1 MNFFTRLAL
10 ASLWFIPLQGQAQ
23 GLLQKAQQAQT
34 GAVTSSVREG
44 LVRAGELQA
53 GLVAQKVAVVP
64 GQPVWV
70 GLRLIHDPHW
80 HTYWRNPGDSGLP
93 TKVEWRLPTGWKAQE
108 IQWPTPMRLPVGPL
122 ANFGFEGDLLLPMVL
137 TPPAGLSPGSEVR
150 LEAHASWLV
159 CKDVCIPGEATLALR
174 LPVVAKDTPL
184 VDGPEAGL
192 FARAQTQTPVRE
204 SSRSVRAYLSDKMLT
219 LTWSVTNTKEQPA
232 TQESGY
238 FFPYTEGLITPAAA
252 QKLSKTPDG
261 VRLDIPLGES
271 PTRAVAELRKAKQLG
286 GVWVTGQGPGVE
298 WNVVLAAG
306 EAPAATT
313 LLDAGKTAAQER
325 PEPVKNMGTGDGLWL
340 AIGGALLGGLILNLM
355 PCVFP
360 VIGLKVLSFAQ
371 SSHSRAAAVQHAL
384 VFSLGVV
391 LSFLALAGLLIMLR
405 AAGDAVG
412 WGFQLQNPWVVGLLS
427 LLFVAIAINLL
438 GGFEMGLLASRAAN
452 LDFSYRVADAGGA
465 MGAFGSGVL
474 AVIVASP
481 CTAPFMGSA
490 IGFTT
495 SAGIPQTLAVFGA
508 LGVGMAAPYL
518 LLAGWPSL
526 LSRLPRPGQ
535 WMQRFKQALAFPM
548 LAASAWLIWVLAS
561 IQGVD
566 AVLWILVAAT
576 SLAMLLW
583 IYGSFVQMGRA
594 GLLSWIAMVILAA
607 AVVMSLRA
615 MAAPGPVSGASQA
628 TSPAVGGGASVTSM
642 TSTGPA
648 EASAAA
654 IVWQPWAPGLA
665 EQAAARGKTVFVDF
679 TANWCISC
687 QANKVRVL
695 QSDAIAA
702 AFSRHQVVALRA
714 DWTRRDALIANELA
728 RHGRSG
734 VPLYLVYSKKGGA
747 PKVLSEWLTESE
759 VLSAIQ

>member
-1 MNFFTRLAL
+1 MNFFVRLL
-10 ASLWFIPLQGQAQ
+10 LTSLWFVPLYGQAQ
-23 GLLQKAQQAQT
+23 GLLQKAQQLQT
-34 GAVTSSVREG
+34 GEVTSSAREG

-53 GLVAQKVAVVP
+53 GLVAQKVAVAP
-64 GQPVWV
+64 GQPLWV

-93 TKVEWRLPTGWKAQE
+93 TKVEWRLPAGWKAQE

-137 TPPAGLSPGSEVR
+137 TPPAGLTPGSEVR
-150 LEAHASWLV
+150 LEAQASWLV

-174 LPVVAKDTPL
+174 LPVVAKDAPIA
-184 VDGPEAGL
+184 DGPDASL
-192 FARAQTQTPVRE
+192 FVRAQAQTPVRE
-204 SSRSVRAYLSDKMLT
+204 SSRSVRAYLSDTLLT
-219 LTWSVTNTKEQPA
+219 LTWSSSTSKEQPA
-232 TQESGY
+232 KQETGY
-238 FFPYTEGLITPAAA
+238 FFPYIEGLITPSAA
-252 QKLSKTPDG
+252 QKLSQTSDG

-271 PTRAVAELRKAKQLG
+271 PKRAIAELRGAKQLG

-306 EAPAATT
+306 EAPAATA

-325 PEPVKNMGTGDGLWL
+325 PEPGKSTGTADGLWL

-371 SSHSRAAAVQHAL
+371 SAHSRAAAVQHAL

-391 LSFLALAGLLIMLR
+391 LSFLALAGLLIALR

-452 LDFSYRVADAGGA
+452 FDFSNRVADAGGA

-474 AVIVASP
+474 AVVVASP

-495 SAGIPQTLAVFGA
+495 TAGIPQTLAVFAA
-508 LGVGMAAPYL
+508 LGLGMALPYL
-518 LLAGWPSL
+518 LLAAWPGL
-526 LSRLPRPGQ
+526 LSRLPRPGP

-561 IQGVD
+561 LQGTD

-576 SLAMLLW
+576 SLGMLLW
-583 IYGSFVQMGRA
+583 IYGAFVQMGRA
-594 GLLSWIAMVILAA
+594 GLLSWIAMMVLAA

-615 MAAPGPVSGASQA
+615 MATPGPASSA
-628 TSPAVGGGASVTSM
+628 SPVTSPAASGAASVTS
-642 TSTGPA
+642 
-648 EASAAA
+648 ASSAGSAVDSPAA

-665 EQAAARGKTVFVDF
+665 EQIAAQGKTVFVDF

-702 AFSRHQVVALRA
+702 AFARHQVVALRA

>member
-10 ASLWFIPLQGQAQ
+10 TSLWFIPLYGQAQ
-23 GLLQKAQQAQT
+23 GLLQKAQQLQT
-34 GAVTSSVREG
+34 GVVTSSAREG

-53 GLVAQKVAVVP
+53 GLVAQKVAVAP
-64 GQPVWV
+64 GQPVLV

-93 TKVEWRLPTGWKAQE
+93 TKVDWRLPAGWKAQE

-122 ANFGFEGDLLLPMVL
+122 ANFGFEGDLVLPMVL

-150 LEAHASWLV
+150 LEAQASWLV

-174 LPVVAKDTPL
+174 LPVVAKDVP
-184 VDGPEAGL
+184 VADGPDASL
-192 FARAQTQTPVRE
+192 FARAQAQTPVRE
-204 SSRSVRAYLSDKMLT
+204 SSRPVRAYLSDKLLT
-219 LTWSVTNTKEQPA
+219 LTWSVSSSKEQPA
-232 TQESGY
+232 KQETGY
-238 FFPYTEGLITPAAA
+238 FFPYIEGLITPAAA
-252 QKLSKTPDG
+252 QKLSQTSDG

-298 WNVVLAAG
+298 WNAVLAAG
-306 EAPAATT
+306 EAPVATT

-325 PEPVKNMGTGDGLWL
+325 PEPVKSAGSESGLWL

-371 SSHSRAAAVQHAL
+371 SAHSRAAAIQHAL

-391 LSFLALAGLLIMLR
+391 LSFLALAGLLIALR

-452 LDFSYRVADAGGA
+452 LDFSHRVAGAGGA

-474 AVIVASP
+474 AVVVASP

-495 SAGIPQTLAVFGA
+495 TAGIPQTLAVFAA
-508 LGVGMAAPYL
+508 LGLGMALPYL
-518 LLAGWPSL
+518 LLAASPGL
-526 LSRLPRPGQ
+526 LARLPRPGP

-561 IQGVD
+561 IQGTD

-594 GLLSWIAMVILAA
+594 GLFSWVAMLALAA

-615 MAAPGPVSGASQA
+615 MATPGPLSSASPV
-628 TSPAVGGGASVTSM
+628 TSPAATGAARVTSA
-642 TSTGPA
+642 GPA

-665 EQAAARGKTVFVDF
+665 EQAAAQGKTVFVDF

-687 QANKVRVL
+687 QASKVRVL
-695 QSDAIAA
+695 QTDAIAA
-702 AFSRHQVVALRA
+702 AFARHQVVALRA
-714 DWTRRDALIANELA
+714 DWTRRDPLIANELA

>member
-1 MNFFTRLAL
+1 MNFFTRLL
-10 ASLWFIPLQGQAQ
+10 LSMLWFVPLQGQAQ
-23 GLLQKAQQAQT
+23 GLLQKAQQLQA
-34 GAVTSSVREG
+34 GAVSSTAREG

-53 GLVAQKVAVVP
+53 GLVARMSALVP
-64 GQPVWV
+64 GQPVLV

-93 TKVEWRLPTGWKAQE
+93 TKVEWRLPAGWKAQE
-108 IQWPTPMRLPVGPL
+108 IQWPTPTRLPVGPL
-122 ANFGFEGDLLLPMVL
+122 ANFGYEGDLLLPMVL

-150 LEAHASWLV
+150 LEAQVSWLV
-159 CKDVCIPGEATLALR
+159 CKDVCIPGEAVLALR
-174 LPVVAKDTPL
+174 LPVVAKNAP
-184 VDGPEAGL
+184 VADGPDAGL
-192 FARAQTQTPVRE
+192 FARAQSQLPVRE
-204 SSRSVRAYLSDKMLT
+204 SGRSVRAYLSDKALT
-219 LTWSVTNTKEQPA
+219 LTWSVAGSTTQPA
-232 TQESGY
+232 RQESGY
-238 FFPYTEGLITPAAA
+238 FFPYIEGLITPAAA
-252 QKLSKTPDG
+252 QKLSQTSDG

-271 PTRAVAELRKAKQLG
+271 PKRAVAELRAAKQLG
-286 GVWVTGQGPGVE
+286 GVWVSGQGPGVE
-298 WNVVLAAG
+298 WNVVLATG
-306 EAPAATT
+306 EAPAATA
-313 LLDAGKTAAQER
+313 LVDAGKTAAQER
-325 PEPVKNMGTGDGLWL
+325 PEPGKSTGTGDGLWL

-371 SSHSRAAAVQHAL
+371 SSHSRAASVQHAL

-391 LSFLALAGLLIMLR
+391 LSFLALAGLLIGLR

-452 LDFSYRVADAGGA
+452 LDFSNRAADAGGA
-465 MGAFGSGVL
+465 LGAFASGVL
-474 AVIVASP
+474 AVVVASP

-495 SAGIPQTLAVFGA
+495 SAGIPQTLAVFAA
-508 LGVGMAAPYL
+508 LGVGMALPYL
-518 LLAGWPSL
+518 LLAGWPGL
-526 LSRLPRPGQ
+526 LSRFPRPGP
-535 WMQRFKQALAFPM
+535 WMQRLKQALAFPM

-583 IYGSFVQMGRA
+583 IYGCFVQMGRA

-607 AVVMSLRA
+607 VVVMSLRA
-615 MAAPGPVSGASQA
+615 MATPGPVSVASPM
-628 TSPAVGGGASVTSM
+628 TSPAASGGASVTSSS
-642 TSTGPA
+642 STVITKD
-648 EASAAA
+648 SAAA

-665 EQAAARGKTVFVDF
+665 EQAAAQGKTVFVDF

-702 AFSRHQVVALRA
+702 AFARHQVVALRA